1 MRIKVMLDEG
11 AYKPIYAHD
20 GDAGMDIRTPID
32 FTVGANNSAVVD
44 TGVHIA
50 IPYGYVGFLK
60 AKSGL
65 NVIHDIVG
73 EGVVDAYYTGSI
85 KVKLYNNNLF
95 KDKHF
100 KRGEK
105 IIQLV
110 VLPVELP
117 ELVVVDE
124 FEKTE
129 RGTGGFGSTGK

>member
-11 AYKPIYAHD
+11 AYMPIYAHD
-20 GDAGMDIRTPID
+20 GDGGMDIRTPID
-32 FTVGANNSAVVD
+32 FTVGANNSAVVE

-65 NVIHDIVG
+65 NVLYDIVG
-73 EGVVDAYYTGSI
+73 EGVIDSGYSGEI

-117 ELVVVDE
+117 ELVLVDE
-124 FEKTE
+124 FDKTE
-129 RGTGGFGSTGK
+129 RGDNGFGSTGK

>member
-65 NVIHDIVG
+65 NVINDIVG